1 MLHTLRLAFKLFK
14 NEFRYGELTLLF
26 LSLVIATGSLTSVG
40 FLIKR
45 VDGSMSGHANQ
56 LNGAQLI
63 LKSSRAV
70 PQSWLDKA
78 SDYNL
83 EQAQMQV
90 FPSMLVVNDEF
101 KLAQIKA
108 VSDNFP
114 LQGELRV
121 HREKNSASA
130 GISPV
135 RPFARTKAPPRGEI
149 WLDKRLA
156 LLFKTSQT
164 VPSNRALEPVR
175 TNEDKSII
183 TLPLIELGESEFKAS
198 GTLERVPG
206 QSSSFFTIAPTAM
219 INLSDLAST
228 ETVQP
233 GSRVDYIYFFSNS
246 AASTSHALE
255 NYQQWLK
262 SELHAGQSLRT
273 GVEDLKAVNAS
284 LKKASD
290 FLSLAAILTVLLSAI
305 AIAINSHRYGQKQYK
320 NNAIMLCLGCSE
332 KQIVMIEFYKLI
344 ALGLVG
350 SFVGILIGFLAY
362 LGLLSVIGE
371 LLNIDAQNHVF
382 RFYPMPAWVGLSCGL
397 FLLLSLSMVNLTRLK
412 KISPVG
418 LIRKASLFEDN
429 SNENTFLNFSF
440 RVFSFK
446 HWGRISIY
454 LLSFIGLVLISIW
467 YTGNSKVTLL
477 FFVSLS
483 LSVTVLYV
491 LAQLLLHVIIKVG
504 RDHQLINRLSL
515 LNLERHKRAVLL
527 QITTFSL
534 IFSFL
539 IIIFFVR
546 TELLDNWQQKF
557 PEQTPNHFVINVQS
571 YEKSYFGQ
579 YLQDQGIKTQGLYPM
594 VRGRL
599 AFLNKQPILQAVD
612 GTAHEHNAL
621 HRELNLSFVQD
632 ESISLKKEAEISI
645 ESSLAKALNIQKG
658 DLLGFRVGSR
668 QIEGVVTETRNVQW
682 DSFQPNFYII
692 FSPGLIEQY
701 PMTWISSFYLA
712 SEDKAKLNQLMK
724 QFPGVTVIEVDEI
737 LKEVQFII
745 EKVSDAIELI
755 FLFILLA
762 GTLILSSSLL
772 STMASRMYENA
783 VIRTLG
789 ASIRQLRHFLLIEL
803 AVVALLSTLIAVL
816 LAESATYVL
825 YSYVFQMPY
834 HLHPGV
840 WFGMTV
846 IAMGLICGLGL
857 MLVNKI
863 FVQSAHSLLN
873 QFSE

>member
-1 MLHTLRLAFKLFK
+1 M
-14 NEFRYGELTLLF
+14 
-26 LSLVIATGSLTSVG
+26 
-40 FLIKR
+40 
-45 VDGSMSGHANQ
+45 
-56 LNGAQLI
+56 
-63 LKSSRAV
+63 
-70 PQSWLDKA
+70 
-78 SDYNL
+78 
-83 EQAQMQV
+83 
-90 FPSMLVVNDEF
+90 
-101 KLAQIKA
+101 
-108 VSDNFP
+108 
-114 LQGELRV
+114 
-121 HREKNSASA
+121 
-130 GISPV
+130 
-135 RPFARTKAPPRGEI
+135 
-149 WLDKRLA
+149 
-156 LLFKTSQT
+156 
-164 VPSNRALEPVR
+164 
-175 TNEDKSII
+175 
-183 TLPLIELGESEFKAS
+183 
-198 GTLERVPG
+198 
-206 QSSSFFTIAPTAM
+206 
-219 INLSDLAST
+219 
-228 ETVQP
+228 
-233 GSRVDYIYFFSNS
+233 
-246 AASTSHALE
+246 
-255 NYQQWLK
+255 
-262 SELHAGQSLRT
+262 
-273 GVEDLKAVNAS
+273 
-284 LKKASD
+284 
-290 FLSLAAILTVLLSAI
+290 
-305 AIAINSHRYGQKQYK
+305 
-320 NNAIMLCLGCSE
+320 
-332 KQIVMIEFYKLI
+332 
-344 ALGLVG
+344 
-350 SFVGILIGFLAY
+350 
-362 LGLLSVIGE
+362 
-371 LLNIDAQNHVF
+371 
-382 RFYPMPAWVGLSCGL
+382 
-397 FLLLSLSMVNLTRLK
+397 
-412 KISPVG
+412 
-418 LIRKASLFEDN
+418 
-429 SNENTFLNFSF
+429 
-440 RVFSFK
+440 FSFK

-571 YEKSYFGQ
+571 YEKSDFGQ